1 MTFDVMRLNIAIYK
15 DTSWGVNPH
24 KKVKR
29 NTPKVSQSSEY
40 THLGLDQRGGGGG
53 TLYDPQMLTFMVITD
68 QLFPSTINTNN
79 F

>member
-53 TLYDPQMLTFMVITD
+53 GV
-68 QLFPSTINTNN
+68 
-79 F
+79 